1 MCLREDDSPADVDPR
16 DIEFEGRVTEMAE
29 NSNGATRGD
38 DISSVGQGTAVGG
51 AGAAVA
57 DEGKASVTSTASD
70 AGTSRTH
77 SAELVVTVART
88 APGKFTASYHL
99 SVTGSNSDAYQISIS
114 ASVLG
119 KVVRSPLHIAV
130 RRILIN
136 RQVCTLC

>member
-1 MCLREDDSPADVDPR
+1 VCLREDDSPADVDTR
-16 DIEFEGRVTEMAE
+16 DVEVEGRVIEMAV
-29 NSNGATRGD
+29 NSNGATRGED
-38 DISSVGQGTAVGG
+38 VSSVVQGTAVGG

-57 DEGKASVTSTASD
+57 DEGQAAITATANN

-99 SVTGSNSDAYQISIS
+99 SVTGSNCDAYQISIS
-114 ASVLG
+114 ARVLG
-119 KVVRSPLHIAV
+119 KVVSSPLHIAV

-136 RQVCTLC
+136 RQVCTLW

>member
-1 MCLREDDSPADVDPR
+1 VCLREDDSPADVDPR
-16 DIEFEGRVTEMAE
+16 DIEFEGCVTEMVE

-38 DISSVGQGTAVGG
+38 DISSAGQGTAVGG

-77 SAELVVTVART
+77 SAELVMTVART

-99 SVTGSNSDAYQISIS
+99 SVAGSNSDAYQISIS
-114 ASVLG
+114 ARVLG
-119 KVVRSPLHIAV
+119 KVVRSPLLIAI

>member
-51 AGAAVA
+51 TAVGGAGAAVA
-57 DEGKASVTSTASD
+57 DEGKAASD
-70 AGTSRTH
+70 AGTSRNH

-99 SVTGSNSDAYQISIS
+99 CVTGSNCDAYQISIS
-114 ASVLG
+114 ARILG
-119 KVVRSPLHIAV
+119 KVVRSPLHVAV